1 MPKGGFSMPKYTANA
16 YLVKDRKI
24 VKPDEEIELTKEQA
38 ARLGDKLQDAPGIDE
53 EAEEETEGE
62 QQYTESSLRKL
73 SADEQK
79 VIVEQLGG
87 DLEEI
92 TNQDERIDYI
102 LNNQ

>member
-1 MPKGGFSMPKYTANA
+1 MPNYTANA
-16 YLVKDRKI
+16 YLIKDGKI

-53 EAEEETEGE
+53 EPEGE
-62 QQYTESSLRKL
+62 QKYTESSLRKL